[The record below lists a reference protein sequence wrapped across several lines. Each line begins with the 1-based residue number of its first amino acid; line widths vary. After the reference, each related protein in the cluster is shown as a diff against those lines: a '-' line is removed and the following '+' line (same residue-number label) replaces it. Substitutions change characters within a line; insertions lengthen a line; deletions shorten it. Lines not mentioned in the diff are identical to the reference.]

1 MSECAEHPEVIAKV
15 LLKRKFELRPP
26 EGLLGW
32 IIQPSFMEQL
42 NTRRLALLTIL
53 SALCIGIQLSP
64 RPPNVEFTSLL
75 IFLVGA
81 FFDVLV
87 GGILGAAVMLINGFL
102 SPWGFAGL
110 MLPFQIIGMSIV
122 GVVGGMYGRTKRNVY
137 TLSSCGETAALG
149 AFLTLVYDVI
159 TNLGVAVSYMLLGMP
174 ALPAFVGAVVS
185 GAPFSLVHVVS
196 NFFVFLA
203 AFFPLTRAL
212 QEFFGGE
219 KIWRKESLR
228 I

>member
-1 MSECAEHPEVIAKV
+1 
-15 LLKRKFELRPP
+15 
-26 EGLLGW
+26 
-32 IIQPSFMEQL
+32 MEQL

-64 RPPNVEFTSLL
+64 RPANVEFTSLL
-75 IFLVGA
+75 IFLVGV
-81 FFDVLV
+81 FFDVLA
-87 GGILGAAVMLINGFL
+87 GSILGATVMLINGFL

-110 MLPFQIIGMSIV
+110 MLPFQIVGMVIV
-122 GVVGGMYGRTKRNVY
+122 GVVGGVYGRTKKGVY
-137 TLSSCGETAALG
+137 TLSSCAEAAALG

-159 TNLGVAVSYMLLGMP
+159 TNFGVAVSYMLLGMP
-174 ALPAFVGAVVS
+174 LLVAFVGAMIS
-185 GAPFSLVHVVS
+185 GALFSAVHVGS

-219 KIWRKESLR
+219 KIWRKESLP

>member
-1 MSECAEHPEVIAKV
+1 
-15 LLKRKFELRPP
+15 
-26 EGLLGW
+26 
-32 IIQPSFMEQL
+32 MEQL

-75 IFLVGA
+75 IFLAGA
-81 FFDVLV
+81 LFDVRV
-87 GGILGAAVMLINGFL
+87 GGILGAAVMLVNGFL

-122 GVVGGMYGRTKRNVY
+122 GVVGGVYGHTKRNVY
-137 TLSSCGETAALG
+137 TPSSCGETAALG

-159 TNLGVAVSYMLLGMP
+159 TNFGVAVSYMILGMP
-174 ALPAFVGAVVS
+174 ALPAFIGAIVS
-185 GAPFSLVHVVS
+185 GAPFSLIHVVS
-196 NFFVFLA
+196 NFFVFMA

-212 QEFFGGE
+212 QQFFGGE
-219 KIWRKESLR
+219 KIWRKESLP